1 MKSND
6 LPFSDRLLDQIDL
19 KQSFAIVG
27 LDPVYEKIP
36 DFFKNNFDKKSG
48 LTLADIGNTIINFNK
63 FIIDNVKSYT
73 AVVKPQIAFYEM
85 YGLEGITAFFETV
98 HYAKAQGLLVIED
111 AKRNDIS
118 TTSAAY
124 STGHLG
130 KIEIGKQVVKKITS
144 IDAIT
149 VNPYLGSDGI
159 KPFIKDVIEYNKGI
173 FILVKTSNP
182 SSVEIQDLLLA
193 NENAKLYEYIAKK
206 VDVWGANIIGKRDYS
221 SVGAVVGATY
231 PEDAKKLRELMPAAI
246 FLVPGY
252 GAQGGKVEDIVNCF
266 NKNNGYGALIS
277 ASRSIIYP
285 HGDDNNISPK
295 ELENLVKNSIDAM
308 TNDINNTL
316 KKYNLLPW

>member
-1 MKSND
+1 MKSNN
-6 LPFSDRLLDQIDL
+6 LPFSDRLLDQVDI

-36 DFFKNNFDKKSG
+36 DCFKNDLEKSTE
-48 LTLADIGNTIINFNK
+48 LTLKDIGNTIVDFNK
-63 FIIDNVKSYT
+63 FIIDNVKTFT

-85 YGLEGITAFFETV
+85 YGLEGIIAFIETV
-98 HYAKAQGLLVIED
+98 NYAKGQGLLVIED
-111 AKRNDIS
+111 AKRNDILS
-118 TTSAAY
+118 TSAAY
-124 STGHLG
+124 SAGHLG
-130 KIEIGKQVVKKITS
+130 KVQIDRQVVKETTK

-159 KPFIKDVIEYNKGI
+159 KPFIKDVIKYDKGI

-182 SSVEIQDLLLA
+182 SSVEIQDLPLA
-193 NENAKLYEYIAKK
+193 NENTKLYEYIAKK
-206 VDVWGANIIGKRDYS
+206 VDVWGASILGKRGYS
-221 SVGAVVGATY
+221 SIGAVVGATY

-252 GAQGGKVEDIVNCF
+252 GAQGGKVEDVVNCF
-266 NKNNGYGALIS
+266 NKDKGYGSLIS

-285 HGDDNNISPK
+285 HGDENTISMK
-295 ELENLVKNSIDAM
+295 EFENLVKNSIEVM
-308 TNDINNTL
+308 KNDINNTL